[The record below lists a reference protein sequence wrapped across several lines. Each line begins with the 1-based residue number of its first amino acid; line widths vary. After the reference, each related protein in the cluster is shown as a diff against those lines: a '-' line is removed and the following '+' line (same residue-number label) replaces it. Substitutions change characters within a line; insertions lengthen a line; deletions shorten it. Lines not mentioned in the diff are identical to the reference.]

1 MRLHALHVR
10 GLSAPPGA
18 QGIPLRGAYSLVT
31 GRARSLD
38 ALLEVLLALLRP
50 ERALRTLTA
59 LEDPRADE
67 NARAVLTFRAGAQV
81 YRAAADPERER
92 LILARHDEAEDRFVR
107 VATGSQE
114 VDRAL
119 VELGRP
125 RGDLFERL
133 CVVSRGPD
141 APPASAVVAEG
152 RAAPRPPTIGERAAD
167 RAAPRGEVDEFEAE
181 ERRLMKELE
190 RFAPLL
196 AAGDE
201 LESRLQR
208 YRALRADCERGL
220 VAVERTRREALEQQ
234 SRLEKVPA
242 TQTRWLWLGALLT
255 IAGGAGGYL
264 VDPLVGSVAAVG
276 IATLVTALLIT
287 RSSRRRVGR
296 LEARLAALRVRE
308 GSLQQR
314 LEEEAPHVREL
325 VLALGLEEVD
335 ELEGAAAS
343 ARQLSLRLE
352 EVHRLLED
360 ARGSGSPP
368 SFEPLAEVEPDP
380 ADTAPT
386 LVASI
391 PPPPDEEDRF
401 EAERLIDGVAG
412 WTDRASSDVCDEI
425 RSCLPLY
432 LNAVARSLGGELPVD
447 EAGIGSLLSPGGTL
461 ALDSE
466 DRFRVTLAIR
476 LALLE
481 RLAPDHRL
489 PLLVGPLPAASESGR
504 SNLGRAFARVA
515 SVTQVVQFAEVDE
528 PWRELTTN
536 LHAID

>member
-10 GLSAPPGA
+10 GLRAPPGA

-31 GRARSLD
+31 GQAASLD
-38 ALLEVLLALLRP
+38 ALLEVLVALLRP
-50 ERALRTLTA
+50 ERALRTLA
-59 LEDPRADE
+59 ELEDPASE
-67 NARAVLTFRAGAQV
+67 EKARAVLTFRAGSEV

-92 LILARHDEAEDRFVR
+92 LILARHEEAEDRFVR
-107 VATGSQE
+107 VATGPEE

-125 RGDLFERL
+125 VGDLFERL
-133 CVVSRGPD
+133 CVVSRKP
-141 APPASAVVAEG
+141 AASAALAPAPERPPA
-152 RAAPRPPTIGERAAD
+152 AASTTTRERAAA
-167 RAAPRGEVDEFEAE
+167 RTAPRGELEELEAE

-234 SRLEKVPA
+234 ARLEKVPA
-242 TQTRWLWLGALLT
+242 TQTPWLWVGAFLT
-255 IAGGAGGYL
+255 VAGGAGAYL
-264 VDPLVGSVAAVG
+264 ADPLVGAVAALG
-276 IATLVTALLIT
+276 IVTLLTALFIS
-287 RSSRRRVGR
+287 RRARRRVGR

-335 ELEGAAAS
+335 ELEGAAAR
-343 ARQLSLRLE
+343 ARELSLRLE

-360 ARGSGSPP
+360 ARGSGAAP
-368 SFEPLAEVEPDP
+368 SFEPIAEADPDP

-386 LVASI
+386 LVATVL
-391 PPPPDEEDRF
+391 PADDREDRF

-412 WTDRASSDVCDEI
+412 WTDRALSDVCDDI
-425 RSCLPLY
+425 RSCLAPY
-432 LNAVARSLGGELPVD
+432 LNAVARSLGGEPRSD
-447 EAGIGSLLSPGGTL
+447 EAAIASLLSPGGTL

-466 DRFRVTLAIR
+466 DRFRVVLAIR

-481 RLAPDHRL
+481 RLAPEHRL
-489 PLLVGPLPAASESGR
+489 PLLVGPLPAASEGGR
-504 SNLGRAFARVA
+504 SHLGRAFARVG
-515 SVTQVVQFAEVDE
+515 SVTQVIQFAGSDE
-528 PWRELTTN
+528 PWRALTTN
-536 LHAID
+536 LHAVD